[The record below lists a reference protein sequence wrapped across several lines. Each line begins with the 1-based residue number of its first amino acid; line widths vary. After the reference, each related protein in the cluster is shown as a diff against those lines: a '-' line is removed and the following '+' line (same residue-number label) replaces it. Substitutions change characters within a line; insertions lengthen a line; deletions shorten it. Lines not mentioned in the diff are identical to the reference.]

1 MPSWS
6 VGTDFSSDRS
16 GPCNILQESTALLQQ
31 ALAQEQRDHQ
41 ACSVVCVFLSELEEL
56 PLLGVCPD
64 GLPLFGDLQ
73 ATRAAHEVTQTALA
87 SVSMELAQMKE
98 AQNLVGKGHRLS
110 LEDVYTLVQL
120 WKLDIRPEMLRG
132 SGLCLQSI
140 LGLLTLDAFFSC
152 LLALSL
158 VPTRCSW
165 NRDQSNRTQGP
176 LGLQLRISGG
186 FGVFSAPVG

>member
-31 ALAQEQRDHQ
+31 ALAQEQRDH
-41 ACSVVCVFLSELEEL
+41 
-56 PLLGVCPD
+56 
-64 GLPLFGDLQ
+64 Q